1 MFFSKKCIFF
11 IVLFLITSFS
21 AVCQNI
27 NLLKKS
33 ADSLFVIKKYQES
46 FLIYEN
52 ILKNNKISP
61 DMLLKMA
68 FINEGLGNYTH
79 ALYYLNMYQLNFPS
93 STVLKKMDDLG
104 VRHNLMGYEFTDYE
118 YFVSV
123 YNKFSSQI
131 LYVLVGISLFLFL
144 YSTYRI
150 FVSKNY
156 IRARIYVAF
165 IIMLFCYAFINLGI
179 PSYKGIV
186 SKDHTLIMDAPSA
199 GSTILSTI
207 NKGHRL
213 NILKKDE
220 VWYEVLWNNKVG
232 FVKHEQLYI
241 IVNSR
246 NAEQFNVFSIAYKFS
261 KSAYKKGLEIIQD
274 LLVSNE

>member
-1 MFFSKKCIFF
+1 
-11 IVLFLITSFS
+11 
-21 AVCQNI
+21 
-27 NLLKKS
+27 
-33 ADSLFVIKKYQES
+33 
-46 FLIYEN
+46 
-52 ILKNNKISP
+52 
-61 DMLLKMA
+61 MLLKMA
-68 FINEGLGNYTH
+68 FIDEGLGNYTQ
-79 ALYYLNMYQLNFPS
+79 ALYHLNMYQLNFPN

-104 VRHNLMGYEFTDYE
+104 SKHHLTGYEFTDYE

-131 LYVLVGISLFLFL
+131 LYVLVGISVFLFL
-144 YSTYRI
+144 YTSYRI

-156 IRARIYVAF
+156 IRARIYIAF
-165 IIMLFCYAFINLGI
+165 IFMLLSYAFINLGI

-186 SKDHTLIMDAPSA
+186 AKDHTFIMEGPSA
-199 GSTILSTI
+199 GSAILSTI

-232 FVKHEQLYI
+232 FIKHEQLYI

-261 KSAYKKGLEIIQD
+261 KSVYKKGLEIFQD
-274 LLVSNE
+274 LFISTE